1 MLRTDSTCSALWRHA
16 VVALTRR
23 TARRERGRSYS
34 AISSALRRPLRP
46 QREQACTAASSTASL
61 DSGRELDRVGARFN
75 LDHHAVVALARR
87 VVRWQ
92 RRRRLLSF
100 ISRRDRELGDLG

>member
-46 QREQACTAASSTASL
+46 QREQACTGDEIAISAISDYLERNVGHGLDAACVS
-61 DSGRELDRVGARFN
+61 
-75 LDHHAVVALARR
+75 
-87 VVRWQ
+87 
-92 RRRRLLSF
+92 
-100 ISRRDRELGDLG
+100 